1 MDKRSVY
8 LDHQTTTP
16 VLEEALQAMIPYF
29 REAYGSP
36 SSLHRYG
43 LQVREGLSEARKQ
56 IAAMI
61 NAESEEDLIFTSG
74 GTESANLAIK
84 GFADANMRTK
94 GNHIVVSAIEHPS
107 VMNSVEYLTK
117 HGFEVTQVPV
127 DDIGRI
133 HPEDVRAA
141 ITPKTALVAIHLVN
155 HDIGTI
161 QPVKEIAK
169 ITAEKGIA
177 LYADALAA
185 AGWMPIDVR
194 DLGVQL
200 LSFSPHRFYG
210 PKGIGVLYRSRK
222 ARVTS
227 HIHGGVQEGG
237 RRAGTENVPA
247 IIGAGVA
254 AEVAVRDMEKNVAH
268 VAMLQKR
275 LYDGLWKHVDFIKLN
290 GPVPGPLRICNT
302 LNLSTEFIEGEGQLL
317 LLDHQGIAVASG
329 SSCVSK
335 SLKVSHVLSAI
346 KLDHALAQG
355 NIIMSLGKDNTVEDV
370 DYVVET
376 FSKIVHK
383 LRNMS
388 PMWKEFE
395 EGVID
400 SVINPTGRG
409 KSFTQH
415 AADISGKPAHEA
427 EKASPLSAERTE
439 ELVREAI
446 SEAKA
451 TGDSTPDAVLKRAS
465 IKAGGRVDSP
475 TLVEVIKRLLG

>member
-16 VLEEALQAMIPYF
+16 PLEEVVQAMIPYF
-29 REAYGSP
+29 REVYGSP
-36 SSLHRYG
+36 SSLHRFG
-43 LQVREGLSEARKQ
+43 LQAREGLREARQ
-56 IAAMI
+56 QLARMI
-61 NAESEEDLIFTSG
+61 NAESEEDLIITSG
-74 GTESANLAIK
+74 GTESSNLAIK
-84 GFADANMRTK
+84 GFADANHRK
-94 GNHIVVSAIEHPS
+94 GNHLVISAIEHPS

-127 DDIGRI
+127 DTIGRI
-133 HPEDVRAA
+133 NPEDVRAA
-141 ITPKTALVAIHLVN
+141 ITDKTILVGVHLVN

-169 ITAEKGIA
+169 ITAAKGIA

-185 AGWMPIDVR
+185 AGWMPIDVQ

-210 PKGIGVLYRSRK
+210 PKGIGVLYRNRK

-254 AEVAVRDMEKNVAH
+254 ADFAVREMAQRVEH
-268 VAMLQKR
+268 VAMLQRR
-275 LYDGLWKHVDFIKLN
+275 LYDGLWKHITYIKLN
-290 GPVPGPLRICNT
+290 GPEPGPLRICNT

-317 LLDHQGIAVASG
+317 RLDIDGIAVASG

-355 NIIMSLGKDNTVEDV
+355 NIIMSLGKDNTIEDV
-370 DYVVET
+370 DYVIER
-376 FSKIVHK
+376 FSKIVDK
-383 LRNMS
+383 LRTMS
-388 PMWKEFE
+388 PMWQEFE

-400 SVINPTGRG
+400 SVIAPTGRG
-409 KSFTQH
+409 KSFTEH
-415 AADISGKPAHEA
+415 AAAVSGKPAH
-427 EKASPLSAERTE
+427 
-439 ELVREAI
+439 
-446 SEAKA
+446 
-451 TGDSTPDAVLKRAS
+451 
-465 IKAGGRVDSP
+465 
-475 TLVEVIKRLLG
+475 

>member
-8 LDHQTTTP
+8 LDHQTTTAT
-16 VLEEALQAMIPYF
+16 LKEAVEAMIPYYTEVF
-29 REAYGSP
+29 GSP
-36 SSLHRYG
+36 SSLHHYG
-43 LQVREGLSEARKQ
+43 LQVREALKEARQK
-56 IAAMI
+56 IARMI
-61 NAESEEDLIFTSG
+61 NAESEEDLILTSG

-84 GFADANMRTK
+84 GFADANHRK

-127 DDIGRI
+127 DTIGRI
-133 HPEDVRAA
+133 NPEDVRAA
-141 ITPKTALVAIHLVN
+141 ITDKTILVCVHLVN

-169 ITAEKGIA
+169 ITAAKGIA

-185 AGWMPIDVR
+185 AGWMPIDVQ

-210 PKGIGVLYRSRK
+210 PKGIGVLYRNRK

-254 AEVAVRDMEKNVAH
+254 ADFAVREMSQRVEH
-268 VAMLQKR
+268 VSMLQRR
-275 LYDGLWKHVDFIKLN
+275 LHDGLWKHIDYLKLN
-290 GPVPGPLRICNT
+290 GPLPGPLRICNT

-317 LLDHQGIAVASG
+317 LLDYQGIAVASG

-370 DYVVET
+370 DYVIET
-376 FSKIVHK
+376 FPKIVDK

-400 SVINPTGRG
+400 SVIAPTGRG

-415 AADISGKPAHEA
+415 AADISGKPAH
-427 EKASPLSAERTE
+427 
-439 ELVREAI
+439 
-446 SEAKA
+446 
-451 TGDSTPDAVLKRAS
+451 
-465 IKAGGRVDSP
+465 
-475 TLVEVIKRLLG
+475 

>member
-8 LDHQTTTP
+8 FDNQTTTRP
-16 VLEEALQAMIPYF
+16 LEEVVEAMIPYL

-36 SSLHRYG
+36 SSLHRFG
-43 LQVREGLSEARKQ
+43 LQVREGIKEARQQ

-74 GTESANLAIK
+74 GTEAANLAIK
-84 GFADANMRTK
+84 GFAEANRRK
-94 GNHIVVSAIEHPS
+94 GNHFVVSAVEHPS
-107 VMNSVEYLTK
+107 VLNSIEFLTK
-117 HGFEVTQVPV
+117 HGFEVTTVPV
-127 DDIGRI
+127 DDVGRVN
-133 HPEDVRAA
+133 PEDIRAA
-141 ITPKTALVAIHLVN
+141 ITDKTILVALHLVN

-161 QPVKEIAK
+161 QPIKEIGK
-169 ITAEKGIA
+169 ITAEKGVS
-177 LYADALAA
+177 LYADATAA
-185 AGWMPIDVR
+185 AGWIPVDVR

-200 LSFSPHRFYG
+200 LTFSPHRFYG
-210 PKGIGVLYRSRK
+210 PKGIGILYRNRR

-227 HIHGGVQEGG
+227 LIHGGVQENG

-254 AEVAVRDMEKNVAH
+254 AQVAERDLEKNVAH
-268 VAMLQKR
+268 VGALQKR
-275 LYDGLWKHVDFIKLN
+275 LYDGLWKNIDYIKLN
-290 GPVPGPLRICNT
+290 GPVPGPLRICNQ

-317 LLDHQGIAVASG
+317 LLDYQGIAVASG

-346 KLDHALAQG
+346 HLDHALAQG
-355 NIIMSLGKDNTVEDV
+355 NIIMSLGKDNSIEDV
-370 DYVVET
+370 DYVLET
-376 FSKIVHK
+376 FPKIVDK

-400 SVINPTGRG
+400 SVISPTGHG

-415 AADISGKPAHEA
+415 AAEVSGKAAH
-427 EKASPLSAERTE
+427 
-439 ELVREAI
+439 
-446 SEAKA
+446 
-451 TGDSTPDAVLKRAS
+451 
-465 IKAGGRVDSP
+465 
-475 TLVEVIKRLLG
+475 

>member
-16 VLEEALQAMIPYF
+16 VLEEVLQSMLPYF

-43 LQVREGLSEARKQ
+43 LQVREGLKEARQ
-56 IAAMI
+56 RLAALI

-74 GTESANLAIK
+74 GTEAANLALK
-84 GFADANMRTK
+84 GFAEANHRK
-94 GNHIVVSAIEHPS
+94 GNHFVISAIEHPS
-107 VMNSVEYLTK
+107 VMNSIEYLTK
-117 HGFEVTQVPV
+117 HGFEVTSVPV
-127 DDIGRI
+127 DAVGRI
-133 HPEDVRAA
+133 NPEDIRNA
-141 ITPKTALVAIHLVN
+141 ITDKTILVAVHLVN

-161 QPVKEIAK
+161 QPVKEIGR
-169 ITAEKGIA
+169 ITAEKGVA
-177 LYADALAA
+177 LYADATAA

-200 LSFSPHRFYG
+200 LTFSPHRFYG
-210 PKGIGVLYRSRK
+210 PKGVGVLYRNRR

-227 HIHGGVQEGG
+227 LIHGGVQENG

-254 AEVAVRDMEKNVAH
+254 AEVALRDSSEWVAH
-268 VAMLQKR
+268 VASLQKR
-275 LYDGLWKHVDFIKLN
+275 LYTGLWKNIRYIKLN
-290 GPVPGPLRICNT
+290 GPEPGPLRICNQ

-317 LLDHQGIAVASG
+317 LLDYQGIAVASG

-355 NIIMSLGKDNTVEDV
+355 NIIMSLGKDNTSEDV
-370 DYVVET
+370 DYVLDT
-376 FSKIVHK
+376 FPKIVDK

-400 SVINPTGRG
+400 SVISPTGHG

-415 AADISGKPAHEA
+415 AADISGKPAH
-427 EKASPLSAERTE
+427 
-439 ELVREAI
+439 
-446 SEAKA
+446 
-451 TGDSTPDAVLKRAS
+451 
-465 IKAGGRVDSP
+465 
-475 TLVEVIKRLLG
+475 

>member
-16 VLEEALQAMIPYF
+16 VLEEALQAMLPYF

-36 SSLHRYG
+36 SSLHRFG
-43 LQVREGLSEARKQ
+43 LQVREGLAEARQK
-56 IAAMI
+56 IANLI
-61 NAESEEDLIFTSG
+61 HAESVEDLIFTSG
-74 GTESANLAIK
+74 GTEAANLAIK
-84 GFADANMRTK
+84 GFAEANHRK
-94 GNHIVVSAIEHPS
+94 GNHFVVSATEHPS
-107 VMNSVEYLTK
+107 VLNSIEFLTK
-117 HGFEVTQVPV
+117 HGFEVTAVPV
-127 DDIGRI
+127 DEIGRI
-133 HPEDVRAA
+133 NPEDIRNA
-141 ITPKTALVAIHLVN
+141 ITPKTILVALHLVN

-161 QPVKEIAK
+161 QPIKEIGK
-169 ITAEKGIA
+169 ITAEKGVA
-177 LYADALAA
+177 LYVDATAA
-185 AGWMPIDVR
+185 AGWHPIDVQ

-210 PKGIGVLYRSRK
+210 PKGIGVLYRSRR

-254 AEVAVRDMEKNVAH
+254 AELAARDLDQRVSH
-268 VAMLQKR
+268 VAALQKR
-275 LYDGLWKHVDFIKLN
+275 LYEGLWKNIEYIKLN
-290 GPVPGPLRICNT
+290 GPEPGPLRICNQ

-317 LLDHQGIAVASG
+317 LLDYQGIAVASG

-346 KLDHALAQG
+346 HLDHALAQG
-355 NIIMSLGKDNTVEDV
+355 NIIMSLGKDNTTEDV
-370 DYVVET
+370 DYVLET
-376 FSKIVHK
+376 FPKIVTK

-400 SVINPTGRG
+400 SVIKPTGRG

-415 AADISGKPAHEA
+415 AADISGKPMHGDAPRTPA
-427 EKASPLSAERTE
+427 TAMPVAS
-439 ELVREAI
+439 
-446 SEAKA
+446 
-451 TGDSTPDAVLKRAS
+451 
-465 IKAGGRVDSP
+465 
-475 TLVEVIKRLLG
+475 

>member
-16 VLEEALQAMIPYF
+16 LLEEALQAMLPYF

-43 LQVREGLSEARKQ
+43 LQVREGLKEAKEQLAR
-56 IAAMI
+56 MI
-61 NAESEEDLIFTSG
+61 NAESWEDLIITSG
-74 GTESANLAIK
+74 GTESSNLAIK
-84 GFADANMRTK
+84 GFADANVRSK
-94 GNHIVVSAIEHPS
+94 GNHIVLSAIEHPA

-117 HGFEVTQVPV
+117 HGFESTQVPV
-127 DDIGRI
+127 DAIGRI
-133 HPEDVRAA
+133 NPDDVRAA

-161 QPVKEIAK
+161 QPVKEIGK

-177 LYADALAA
+177 LYVDALAA
-185 AGWMPIDVR
+185 AGWMPIDIQ
-194 DLGVQL
+194 DLGAQL

-210 PKGIGVLYRSRK
+210 PKGIGVLYRNRK

-254 AEVAVRDMEKNVAH
+254 ADLAVRDMAPRVAH
-268 VAMLQKR
+268 VSMLQKR
-275 LYDGLWKHVDFIKLN
+275 LWDGLVKNIEYLKLN
-290 GPVPGPLRICNT
+290 GPEPGPLRICNT

-355 NIIMSLGKDNTVEDV
+355 NIIMSLGKDNTVDEV
-370 DYVVET
+370 DYVIAT
-376 FSKIVHK
+376 FRTIVDR

-400 SVINPTGRG
+400 SVIKPTGRG
-409 KSFTQH
+409 KSFTEH
-415 AADISGKPAHEA
+415 AAAVSGKPAH
-427 EKASPLSAERTE
+427 
-439 ELVREAI
+439 
-446 SEAKA
+446 
-451 TGDSTPDAVLKRAS
+451 
-465 IKAGGRVDSP
+465 
-475 TLVEVIKRLLG
+475 

>member
-8 LDHQTTTP
+8 LDNQTTTP

-36 SSLHRYG
+36 SSLHRFG
-43 LQVREGLSEARKQ
+43 LQVREGLTEARQQ
-56 IAAMI
+56 IARMI

-74 GTESANLAIK
+74 GTESSNLAIK
-84 GFADANMRTK
+84 GFADANHRK
-94 GNHIVVSAIEHPS
+94 GNHVVVSAIEHPS

-127 DDIGRI
+127 DPIGRI
-133 HPEDVRAA
+133 NPEDVRAA
-141 ITPKTALVAIHLVN
+141 LTDKTILVCVHLVN

-161 QPVKEIAK
+161 QPVREIAK
-169 ITAEKGIA
+169 ITSAKGIA

-185 AGWMPIDVR
+185 AGWMPIDVQ

-210 PKGIGVLYRSRK
+210 PKGIGVLYRNRK

-254 AEVAVRDMEKNVAH
+254 ADFAVRDMARRVEH
-268 VAMLQKR
+268 VALLQRR
-275 LYDGLWKHVDFIKLN
+275 LYDGLWKHIQYIKLN
-290 GPVPGPLRICNT
+290 GPEPGPLRICNT

-317 LLDHQGIAVASG
+317 LLDYQGIAVASG

-355 NIIMSLGKDNTVEDV
+355 NIIMSLGKDNSIEDV
-370 DYVVET
+370 DYVIET
-376 FSKIVHK
+376 FPKIVDK

-400 SVINPTGRG
+400 SVIAPTGRG

-415 AADISGKPAHEA
+415 AADISGKPAH
-427 EKASPLSAERTE
+427 
-439 ELVREAI
+439 
-446 SEAKA
+446 
-451 TGDSTPDAVLKRAS
+451 
-465 IKAGGRVDSP
+465 
-475 TLVEVIKRLLG
+475 

>member
-8 LDHQTTTP
+8 FDHQSTTP
-16 VLEEALQAMIPYF
+16 VLEEALQAMLPYF

-43 LQVREGLSEARKQ
+43 LQVREGIKEARQKL
-56 IAAMI
+56 AAMI
-61 NAESEEDLIFTSG
+61 NAESEEDLILTSN
-74 GTESANLAIK
+74 GTEASNLAIK
-84 GFADANMRTK
+84 GFAEANQKRK
-94 GNHIVVSAIEHPS
+94 GNHFVVSATEHPS
-107 VMNSVEYLTK
+107 VLNSIEFLTK

-127 DDIGRI
+127 DREGRI
-133 HPEDVRAA
+133 NPEDVRAA
-141 ITPKTALVAIHLVN
+141 ITDKTLLVAVHLVN

-169 ITAEKGIA
+169 ITAARDIA
-177 LYADALAA
+177 LYADAVAA

-200 LSFSPHRFYG
+200 LTFSPHRFYG
-210 PKGIGVLYRSRK
+210 PKGVGVLYRSRR

-227 HIHGGVQEGG
+227 LIHGGVQEGG

-254 AEVAVRDMEKNVAH
+254 AEIAVREMPQRIAH
-268 VAMLQKR
+268 VGMLQKR
-275 LYDGLWKHVDFIKLN
+275 LYDGLFKHIEYLKLN
-290 GPVPGPLRICNT
+290 GPVPGPDRICNQ

-317 LLDHQGIAVASG
+317 LLDHLGIAVASG

-346 KLDHALAQG
+346 HLDHALAQG

-370 DYVVET
+370 DYVIET
-376 FSKIVHK
+376 FPKIVHK

-400 SVINPTGRG
+400 SVIKPTGRG
-409 KSFTQH
+409 KSFTEH
-415 AADISGKPAHEA
+415 AAAVSGKPAHA
-427 EKASPLSAERTE
+427 
-439 ELVREAI
+439 
-446 SEAKA
+446 
-451 TGDSTPDAVLKRAS
+451 
-465 IKAGGRVDSP
+465 
-475 TLVEVIKRLLG
+475 

>member
-1 MDKRSVY
+1 MDKRFVY

-16 VLEEALQAMIPYF
+16 VLEEALQAMLPYF

-43 LQVREGLSEARKQ
+43 LQVREGLKEAREQ
-56 IAAMI
+56 IARMI
-61 NAESEEDLIFTSG
+61 NAESDEDLIFTSG
-74 GTESANLAIK
+74 GTESSNLAIK
-84 GFADANMRTK
+84 GFADANHRK
-94 GNHIVVSAIEHPS
+94 GNHLVISAIEHPS

-117 HGFEVTQVPV
+117 HGFEVTAVPV
-127 DDIGRI
+127 NTIGQI
-133 HPEDVRAA
+133 NPEDVRAA
-141 ITPKTALVAIHLVN
+141 ITDKTILVAVHLVN

-161 QPVKEIAK
+161 QPIKDISK

-177 LYADALAA
+177 LYVDALAA

-194 DLGVQL
+194 DLGAQL

-210 PKGIGVLYRSRK
+210 PKGIGILYRNRK

-254 AEVAVRDMEKNVAH
+254 AEFAVKEMDQRVAH

-275 LYDGLWKHVDFIKLN
+275 LYDGLWKHIKFIKLN
-290 GPVPGPLRICNT
+290 GPEPGPLRICNT

-317 LLDHQGIAVASG
+317 RLDIDGIAVASG

-355 NIIMSLGKDNTVEDV
+355 NIIMSLGKDNTVEEV
-370 DYVVET
+370 DYVIEK
-376 FSKIVHK
+376 FSHIVDK
-383 LRNMS
+383 LRTMS
-388 PMWKEFE
+388 PMWQEFE

-400 SVINPTGRG
+400 SVISPTGRG

-415 AADISGKPAHEA
+415 AADISGKAAH
-427 EKASPLSAERTE
+427 
-439 ELVREAI
+439 
-446 SEAKA
+446 
-451 TGDSTPDAVLKRAS
+451 
-465 IKAGGRVDSP
+465 
-475 TLVEVIKRLLG
+475 

>member
-16 VLEEALQAMIPYF
+16 VLEEALQAMLPYF
-29 REAYGSP
+29 REVYGSP
-36 SSLHRYG
+36 SSLHRFG
-43 LQVREGLSEARKQ
+43 LQVRDGLKEAREQLAK
-56 IAAMI
+56 MI
-61 NAESEEDLIFTSG
+61 NAESEEDLIFTSD

-84 GFADANMRTK
+84 GFADANHRK
-94 GNHIVVSAIEHPS
+94 GNHIVTSAIEHPS

-127 DDIGRI
+127 DTIGRI
-133 HPEDVRAA
+133 NPDDVRAA
-141 ITPKTALVAIHLVN
+141 ITDKTVLVCVHLIN

-161 QPVKEIAK
+161 QPVKEIAR

-177 LYADALAA
+177 LYADAEAA

-210 PKGIGVLYRSRK
+210 PKGIGVLYRNRK

-247 IIGAGVA
+247 IIGAGIA
-254 AEVAVRDMEKNVAH
+254 AEIAVRDMAQRVDH
-268 VAMLQKR
+268 VAKLQR
-275 LYDGLWKHVDFIKLN
+275 QLYDGLWKKIQYIKLN
-290 GPVPGPLRICNT
+290 GPEPGPLRICNT

-317 LLDHQGIAVASG
+317 LLDYQGIAVASG

-370 DYVVET
+370 DYVLET
-376 FSKIVHK
+376 FPKIVNR
-383 LRNMS
+383 LRDMS

-400 SVINPTGRG
+400 SVISPTGHG
-409 KSFTQH
+409 KSFTEH
-415 AADISGKPAHEA
+415 AAAVSGKPAH
-427 EKASPLSAERTE
+427 
-439 ELVREAI
+439 
-446 SEAKA
+446 
-451 TGDSTPDAVLKRAS
+451 
-465 IKAGGRVDSP
+465 
-475 TLVEVIKRLLG
+475 

>member
-1 MDKRSVY
+1 
-8 LDHQTTTP
+8 
-16 VLEEALQAMIPYF
+16 
-29 REAYGSP
+29 
-36 SSLHRYG
+36 
-43 LQVREGLSEARKQ
+43 
-56 IAAMI
+56 
-61 NAESEEDLIFTSG
+61 
-74 GTESANLAIK
+74 
-84 GFADANMRTK
+84 
-94 GNHIVVSAIEHPS
+94 
-107 VMNSVEYLTK
+107 MNSVEYLTK

-127 DDIGRI
+127 DTIGRI
-133 HPEDVRAA
+133 NPEDVRAA
-141 ITPKTALVAIHLVN
+141 ITDKTILVCVHLVN

-161 QPVKEIAK
+161 QPVREIAK

-185 AGWMPIDVR
+185 AGWMPIDVQ

-210 PKGIGVLYRSRK
+210 PKGIGVLYRNRK

-254 AEVAVRDMEKNVAH
+254 ADFAVREMTQRVEH
-268 VAMLQKR
+268 VAMLQRR
-275 LYDGLWKHVDFIKLN
+275 LYDGLWKHIEYLKLN

-317 LLDHQGIAVASG
+317 LLDYQGIAVASG

-355 NIIMSLGKDNTVEDV
+355 NIIMSLGKDNTIEDV
-370 DYVVET
+370 DYVIET
-376 FSKIVHK
+376 FPKIVDK

-400 SVINPTGRG
+400 SVIKPTGRG
-409 KSFTQH
+409 KSFTEH
-415 AADISGKPAHEA
+415 AAAVSGKPAH
-427 EKASPLSAERTE
+427 
-439 ELVREAI
+439 
-446 SEAKA
+446 
-451 TGDSTPDAVLKRAS
+451 
-465 IKAGGRVDSP
+465 
-475 TLVEVIKRLLG
+475 

>member
-1 MDKRSVY
+1 MDKRFVY

-16 VLEEALQAMIPYF
+16 VLEEVLQAMLPYF

-36 SSLHRYG
+36 SSLHRAG
-43 LQVREGLSEARKQ
+43 LQAREGVKEARQQ
-56 IAAMI
+56 IARMI

-84 GFADANMRTK
+84 GFADANHRK

-107 VMNSVEYLTK
+107 VMNSLEYLGK
-117 HGFEVTQVPV
+117 HGFAVTQVPV
-127 DDIGRI
+127 DAIGRI
-133 HPEDVRAA
+133 NPEDIRAA
-141 ITPKTALVAIHLVN
+141 LTDQTILVAVHLVN

-161 QPVKEIAK
+161 QPVKEIAQ
-169 ITAEKGIA
+169 IA
-177 LYADALAA
+177 ASKNIAVYVDALAA

-254 AEVAVRDMEKNVAH
+254 AEIAVREMAVRVEH
-268 VAMLQKR
+268 VALLQKR
-275 LYDGLWKHVDFIKLN
+275 LYDGLWKHIEYIKLN
-290 GPVPGPLRICNT
+290 GPEPGPLRICNT

-346 KLDHALAQG
+346 QLDHALAQG

-370 DYVVET
+370 DYVIDV
-376 FSKIVHK
+376 FAKIVDK

-400 SVINPTGRG
+400 SVVKPLGRG

-415 AADISGKPAHEA
+415 AADVSGKPQH
-427 EKASPLSAERTE
+427 
-439 ELVREAI
+439 
-446 SEAKA
+446 
-451 TGDSTPDAVLKRAS
+451 
-465 IKAGGRVDSP
+465 
-475 TLVEVIKRLLG
+475 

>member
-16 VLEEALQAMIPYF
+16 VLEEALQAMLPYF

-36 SSLHRYG
+36 SSLHRFG
-43 LQVREGLSEARKQ
+43 LQVREGLKEAREK

-74 GTESANLAIK
+74 GTEAANLAIK
-84 GFADANMRTK
+84 GFADANVRTK
-94 GNHIVVSAIEHPS
+94 GNHLVISAIEHPS

-127 DDIGRI
+127 DNIGRI
-133 HPEDVRAA
+133 NPEDIRAA

-161 QPVKEIAK
+161 QPVKEIGK

-177 LYADALAA
+177 LYVDATAA
-185 AGWMPIDVR
+185 AGWIPIDVR

-200 LSFSPHRFYG
+200 LTFSAHRFYG
-210 PKGIGVLYRSRK
+210 PKGVGVLYRNRR

-227 HIHGGVQEGG
+227 QIHGGVQEGG
-237 RRAGTENVPA
+237 RRAGTEDVPA

-254 AEVAVRDMEKNVAH
+254 AEIAVRDLASRVKH
-268 VAMLQKR
+268 VGALQR
-275 LYDGLWKHVDFIKLN
+275 QLYDGLWKKVDFIKLN
-290 GPVPGPLRICNT
+290 GPVPGPLRICNQ

-317 LLDHQGIAVASG
+317 LLDYQGIAVASG

-355 NIIMSLGKDNTVEDV
+355 NIIMSLGKDNTSEDV
-370 DYVVET
+370 DYVLET
-376 FSKIVHK
+376 FPKIVHK

-400 SVINPTGRG
+400 SVISPTGRG

-415 AADISGKPAHEA
+415 AADISGKPAH
-427 EKASPLSAERTE
+427 
-439 ELVREAI
+439 
-446 SEAKA
+446 
-451 TGDSTPDAVLKRAS
+451 
-465 IKAGGRVDSP
+465 
-475 TLVEVIKRLLG
+475 

>member
-16 VLEEALQAMIPYF
+16 VLEEALQSMLPYF

-43 LQVREGLSEARKQ
+43 LQVREGLKEARQ
-56 IAAMI
+56 QLAALI
-61 NAESEEDLIFTSG
+61 NAESEEDLILTSG
-74 GTESANLAIK
+74 GTEAANLAIK
-84 GFADANMRTK
+84 GFADANHRK
-94 GNHIVVSAIEHPS
+94 GNHFVISAIEHPS
-107 VMNSVEYLTK
+107 VMNSIEYLVK
-117 HGFEVTQVPV
+117 NGFEVTSVPV
-127 DDIGRI
+127 DAVGRI
-133 HPEDVRAA
+133 NPEDIRNA
-141 ITPKTALVAIHLVN
+141 ITDKTILVAVHLVN

-161 QPVKEIAK
+161 QPVKEIGK
-169 ITAEKGIA
+169 ITAEKGVA
-177 LYADALAA
+177 LYADATAA

-200 LSFSPHRFYG
+200 LTFSPHRFYG
-210 PKGIGVLYRSRK
+210 PKGVGVLYRHRR

-227 HIHGGVQEGG
+227 LIHGGVQENG
-237 RRAGTENVPA
+237 RRAGTENVPS

-254 AEVAVRDMEKNVAH
+254 AEVALRDSSEWVAH
-268 VAMLQKR
+268 VASLQKR
-275 LYDGLWKHVDFIKLN
+275 LYEGLWKNIQYIKLN
-290 GPVPGPLRICNT
+290 GPEPGPLRICNQ

-317 LLDHQGIAVASG
+317 LLDYQGIAVASG

-355 NIIMSLGKDNTVEDV
+355 NIIMSLGKDNTTEDV
-370 DYVVET
+370 DYVLET
-376 FSKIVHK
+376 FPKIVDK

-400 SVINPTGRG
+400 SVISPTGHG

-415 AADISGKPAHEA
+415 AADISGKPAH
-427 EKASPLSAERTE
+427 
-439 ELVREAI
+439 
-446 SEAKA
+446 
-451 TGDSTPDAVLKRAS
+451 
-465 IKAGGRVDSP
+465 
-475 TLVEVIKRLLG
+475 

>member
-16 VLEEALQAMIPYF
+16 LLEEALQAMLPYF

-36 SSLHRYG
+36 SSLHRFG
-43 LQVREGLSEARKQ
+43 LQVREGLAEARQ
-56 IAAMI
+56 RLAAMI

-74 GTESANLAIK
+74 GTESSNLALK
-84 GFADANMRTK
+84 GFADANKRK
-94 GNHIVVSAIEHPS
+94 GNHFVISAIEHPS
-107 VMNSVEYLTK
+107 VMNSIEYLTK
-117 HGFEVTQVPV
+117 NGFEVTAVPV
-127 DDIGRI
+127 NDIGRI
-133 HPEDVRAA
+133 NPEDIRNA
-141 ITPKTALVAIHLVN
+141 ITEKTILVAVHLVN

-161 QPVKEIAK
+161 QPIKDIGT
-169 ITAEKGIA
+169 ITAEKGVA
-177 LYADALAA
+177 LYVDATAA
-185 AGWMPIDVR
+185 AGWHPIDVR

-210 PKGIGVLYRSRK
+210 PKGIGVLYRNRR

-254 AEVAVRDMEKNVAH
+254 AEAAVREMKQRIAH
-268 VAMLQKR
+268 VAALQKR
-275 LYDGLWKHVDFIKLN
+275 LYDGLWKNIDYIKLN
-290 GPVPGPLRICNT
+290 GPVPGPLRICNQ

-317 LLDHQGIAVASG
+317 LLDYQGIAVASG

-346 KLDHALAQG
+346 HLDHALAQG
-355 NIIMSLGKDNTVEDV
+355 NIIMSLGKDNTNEDV
-370 DYVVET
+370 DYVLET
-376 FSKIVHK
+376 FPKIVHK

-400 SVINPTGRG
+400 SVISPTGRG

-415 AADISGKPAHEA
+415 AADISGKAAH
-427 EKASPLSAERTE
+427 
-439 ELVREAI
+439 
-446 SEAKA
+446 
-451 TGDSTPDAVLKRAS
+451 
-465 IKAGGRVDSP
+465 
-475 TLVEVIKRLLG
+475 

>member
-1 MDKRSVY
+1 MDKRFVY
-8 LDHQTTTP
+8 LDHQATTP
-16 VLEEALQAMIPYF
+16 VLEEALQAMLPYF

-36 SSLHRYG
+36 SSLHRFG
-43 LQVREGLSEARKQ
+43 LQVREGLKEAREK
-56 IAAMI
+56 IARMI

-74 GTESANLAIK
+74 GTESSNLAIK
-84 GFADANMRTK
+84 GFADANHRK
-94 GNHIVVSAIEHPS
+94 GNHLVISAIEHPS

-127 DDIGRI
+127 DAVGRI
-133 HPEDVRAA
+133 NPEDVRAA
-141 ITPKTALVAIHLVN
+141 ITDKTILVAVHLVN

-185 AGWMPIDVR
+185 AGWMPIDVQ

-210 PKGIGVLYRSRK
+210 PKGIGVLYRNRK

-227 HIHGGVQEGG
+227 HIHGGVQENG

-254 AEVAVRDMEKNVAH
+254 AEIAVRDLSKRVEH
-268 VAMLQKR
+268 VAALQKR
-275 LYDGLWKHVDFIKLN
+275 LYEGLWKHIEYIKLN
-290 GPVPGPLRICNT
+290 GPEPGPLRVCNT

-317 LLDHQGIAVASG
+317 LLDYQGIAVASG

-370 DYVVET
+370 DYVLDT
-376 FSKIVHK
+376 FPKIVHK

-400 SVINPTGRG
+400 SVIKPTGRG
-409 KSFTQH
+409 KSFTEH
-415 AADISGKPAHEA
+415 AAAVSGKAAH
-427 EKASPLSAERTE
+427 
-439 ELVREAI
+439 
-446 SEAKA
+446 
-451 TGDSTPDAVLKRAS
+451 
-465 IKAGGRVDSP
+465 
-475 TLVEVIKRLLG
+475 

>member
-1 MDKRSVY
+1 MDKRFVY

-16 VLEEALQAMIPYF
+16 VLEEALQAMLPYF

-36 SSLHRYG
+36 SSLHREG
-43 LQVREGLSEARKQ
+43 LKVREGLKEAREK
-56 IAAMI
+56 IARMI
-61 NAESEEDLIFTSG
+61 NAESEEDLIITSG
-74 GTESANLAIK
+74 GTEAANLAIK
-84 GFADANMRTK
+84 GFADANHRK

-107 VMNSVEYLTK
+107 VMNSLEYLTK
-117 HGFEVTQVPV
+117 HGFEITKVPV
-127 DDIGRI
+127 DTIGRLN
-133 HPEDVRAA
+133 PEDVRAA
-141 ITPKTALVAIHLVN
+141 ITDKTILICVHLVN

-169 ITAEKGIA
+169 IAAEKGIVV
-177 LYADALAA
+177 YADALAA

-210 PKGIGVLYRSRK
+210 PKGIGVLYRNRK

-227 HIHGGVQEGG
+227 HIHGGVQENG

-254 AEVAVRDMEKNVAH
+254 AEIAVREMDQRVAH
-268 VAMLQKR
+268 VAKLQQR
-275 LYDGLWKHVDFIKLN
+275 LYDGLWKTIKFIKLN

-317 LLDHQGIAVASG
+317 LLDHLGIAVASG

-346 KLDHALAQG
+346 QLDHALAQG
-355 NIIMSLGKDNTVEDV
+355 NIIMSLGKDNSEEDV
-370 DYVVET
+370 DYVVEN
-376 FSKIVHK
+376 FAKIVDK

-415 AADISGKPAHEA
+415 AADLSGKPAHEP
-427 EKASPLSAERTE
+427 SQQLSAAKLE
-439 ELVREAI
+439 ELALGAI
-446 SEAKA
+446 KETGARSPADAESVIKIVQSKA
-451 TGDSTPDAVLKRAS
+451 TGPFDGKVLLE
-465 IKAGGRVDSP
+465 IV
-475 TLVEVIKRLLG
+475 KRLLS

>member
-16 VLEEALQAMIPYF
+16 VLEEALQAMLPYF

-36 SSLHRYG
+36 SSLHRFG
-43 LQVREGLSEARKQ
+43 LQVREGLQEARVHL
-56 IAAMI
+56 AALI

-74 GTESANLAIK
+74 GTEAANLALK
-84 GFADANMRTK
+84 GFAEANHRK
-94 GNHIVVSAIEHPS
+94 GNHFVVSATEHPS
-107 VMNSVEYLTK
+107 VLNSLEFLTK
-117 HGFEVTQVPV
+117 HGFEFTAVPV
-127 DDIGRI
+127 DPVGRI
-133 HPEDVRAA
+133 NPEDIRRA
-141 ITPKTALVAIHLVN
+141 ITDKTILVAVHLVN

-161 QPVKEIAK
+161 QPVKEIGKMA
-169 ITAEKGIA
+169 AEKGIA
-177 LYADALAA
+177 LYVDATAA
-185 AGWMPIDVR
+185 AGWLPIDVR
-194 DLGVQL
+194 DLGAQL

-210 PKGIGVLYRSRK
+210 PKGIGVLYRSRR

-227 HIHGGVQEGG
+227 HIHGGVQENG

-254 AEVAVRDMEKNVAH
+254 AEVAVRELSQRMAH
-268 VAMLQKR
+268 VSALQKR
-275 LYDGLWKHVDFIKLN
+275 LYDGLWKDVEYIKLN
-290 GPVPGPLRICNT
+290 GPAPGPLRVCNQ

-317 LLDHQGIAVASG
+317 LLDYQGIAVASG

-346 KLDHALAQG
+346 RLDHALAQG
-355 NIIMSLGKDNTVEDV
+355 NIIMSLGKDNTFEDV
-370 DYVVET
+370 DYVLEV
-376 FSKIVHK
+376 FPKIVHK

-400 SVINPTGRG
+400 SVIRPTGRG

-415 AADISGKPAHEA
+415 AADLSGKPAHA
-427 EKASPLSAERTE
+427 DSPPFHAAPVAAVASPS
-439 ELVREAI
+439 
-446 SEAKA
+446 
-451 TGDSTPDAVLKRAS
+451 
-465 IKAGGRVDSP
+465 
-475 TLVEVIKRLLG
+475 

>member
-16 VLEEALQAMIPYF
+16 VLEEALQAMLPYF

-43 LQVREGLSEARKQ
+43 LQVREGLKEARQ
-56 IAAMI
+56 SLARLI

-74 GTESANLAIK
+74 GTESANLAVK
-84 GFADANMRTK
+84 GFADANARTK
-94 GNHIVVSAIEHPS
+94 GNHLVVSAIEHPAI
-107 VMNSVEYLTK
+107 MASVEYLVK
-117 HGFEVTQVPV
+117 HGFEVSYVPV
-127 DDIGRI
+127 DGIGRI
-133 HPEDVRAA
+133 NPEDVRAA
-141 ITPKTALVAIHLVN
+141 ITPKTALVAVHLVN

-161 QPVKEIAK
+161 QPVKEIGK

-177 LYADALAA
+177 LYADAQAA
-185 AGWMPIDVR
+185 AGWLPIDVR

-210 PKGIGVLYRSRK
+210 PKGVGVLYRNRK

-254 AEVAVRDMEKNVAH
+254 AEVALRDMSARIEH
-268 VAMLQKR
+268 VAMLQRR
-275 LYDGLWKHVDFIKLN
+275 LYDGLWKHVQFIKLN
-290 GPVPGPLRICNT
+290 GPEPGPLRVCNT

-317 LLDHQGIAVASG
+317 LLDYQGIAVASG

-355 NIIMSLGKDNTVEDV
+355 NIIMSLGKDNTIEDV
-370 DYVVET
+370 DYVIET
-376 FSKIVHK
+376 FAKIV
-383 LRNMS
+383 LRLRDMS

-395 EGVID
+395 EGSID
-400 SVINPTGRG
+400 SVVAPTGRG
-409 KSFTQH
+409 QSFTER
-415 AADISGKPAHEA
+415 AADLSGKPAH
-427 EKASPLSAERTE
+427 
-439 ELVREAI
+439 
-446 SEAKA
+446 
-451 TGDSTPDAVLKRAS
+451 
-465 IKAGGRVDSP
+465 
-475 TLVEVIKRLLG
+475 